1 MSATRTRRTSETDD
15 EVPRAPQTTPRG
27 VSTGMPGHDF
37 TLQAIIELQKSI
49 GEMNAT
55 VAATKSSVDGLKTK
69 VDELVAWKNKILGGA
84 AVLAAVV
91 AILGFLLGKAS
102 DYVTL
107 RSPPATGVQQP
118 EPLPQATPPTK

>member
-1 MSATRTRRTSETDD
+1 
-15 EVPRAPQTTPRG
+15 
-27 VSTGMPGHDF
+27 MPGHDF

-55 VAATKSSVDGLKTK
+55 LASTKSSVDALRTK

-91 AILGFLLGKAS
+91 AILGYLLGKAS

-107 RSPPATGVQQP
+107 KSSPTAVTQQP
-118 EPLPQATPPTK
+118 SPLPQPLPSIKPPP